1 VIQAGATEKKRAALS
16 RELQEFLIEL
26 SIAVHRFAMYP
37 PGHPSLAPAV
47 SNVISRLVEIFES
60 RRTVSIGV
68 AHQQLVIEGV
78 ATDPRHPV
86 LSDLARRLHGHQL
99 GAISFS
105 TGTKGRDVEGVL
117 QLLASE
123 SDREGVPVGLRPADQ
138 LPKWEFAQI
147 YPVGYDRLELQA
159 PSAEAEDTPSQLDRA
174 TQLWL
179 GLAQSALAGDAPVE
193 ASSSPDPKDIA
204 RVIQEHRRESAYD
217 QVIVGYMLQLADEL
231 KASEGGESE
240 KVRRRLSTLVNELGD
255 DTLSRLVE
263 MGGNDAQRRKFLLD
277 ANQSLAVDA
286 VVKVLRAAASA
297 SEQNISNSLTRLL
310 SKLAVHAEMG
320 SDRMRAQADT
330 ALRENVEE
338 LISDWKLAD
347 PNPDQYTAV
356 LDAMARSNPLF
367 GERVAREEALSGS
380 ARVVQMVIEVGGWG
394 PTVEAAVADLLNTG
408 QGARLIQLV
417 DGAPADNA
425 IAERMRSHL
434 THPTQL
440 KRVLEG
446 ADVDEGTLM
455 MLTERL
461 GSAAITPL
469 LDVLA
474 DSDSRS
480 VRRKVFDQLVKMG
493 PEVGERAVERLAD
506 GRWFVLRNML
516 ALLQRLDELPAGFDP
531 ARLLE
536 HPDERVR
543 RESLPLALRRG
554 TGRERIIA
562 SALGD
567 KDERTVRMALLELQR
582 ELPETVVPV
591 VVARVIRSG
600 RSPEIRA
607 LGARALG
614 SSRSALALEVLV
626 GLSTGGKTL
635 LGKPRLADKSPEVVA
650 ALQTL
655 ARSWGSDPRAQEVLG
670 LALRAKDPEL
680 RGAAGGTA

>member
-1 VIQAGATEKKRAALS
+1 VVLR
-16 RELQEFLIEL
+16 
-26 SIAVHRFAMYP
+26 
-37 PGHPSLAPAV
+37 LA
-47 SNVISRLVEIFES
+47 EIFTS

-105 TGTKGRDVEGVL
+105 SGTNTREVEGLLQVL
-117 QLLASE
+117 AHESE
-123 SDREGVPVGLRPADQ
+123 REGEPVGLWGAER

-147 YPVGYDRLELQA
+147 YPVGYDRLEMQRQEGEES
-159 PSAEAEDTPSQLDRA
+159 PAELDRA

-179 GLAQSALAGDAPVE
+179 GLAQSALAGEEPLDESAT
-193 ASSSPDPKDIA
+193 PDPKDLA
-204 RVIQEHRRESAYD
+204 KVIQSHRRESAYD

-231 KASEGGESE
+231 KDDDGRETE
-240 KVRRRLSTLVNELGD
+240 KVRRRLSALVNELGD
-255 DTLSRLVE
+255 ETLSRLVE
-263 MGGNDAQRRKFLLD
+263 MGGNEAQRRRFLLD

-297 SEQNISNSLTRLL
+297 SEQTISSSLTRLL
-310 SKLAVHAEMG
+310 SKLAVHAG
-320 SDRMRAQADT
+320 TGGDRMRAQADT

-367 GERVAREEALSGS
+367 SERVDRDEGLSGS
-380 ARVVQMVIEVGGWG
+380 LRVVQMAIEVGGWG
-394 PTVEAAVADLLNTG
+394 PTVETAIGDLLNTG
-408 QGARLIQLV
+408 QGSGLIQLV
-417 DGAPADNA
+417 DGAVVGNAVADRVRNHLASPA
-425 IAERMRSHL
+425 
-434 THPTQL
+434 QL

-446 ADVDEGTLM
+446 ADVDESALRTLID
-455 MLTERL
+455 RI
-461 GSAAITPL
+461 GPGAIPPL

-493 PEVGERAVERLAD
+493 PEVGVRAVERLSD
-506 GRWFVLRNML
+506 GRWFVQRNML

-531 ARLLE
+531 TRLLE

-543 RESLPLALRRG
+543 RESLPLALRKG
-554 TGRERIIA
+554 AGRERVIA

-567 KDERTVRMALLELQR
+567 KDERTVRMALLELQHD
-582 ELPETVVPV
+582 LPETIVPV
-591 VVARVIRSG
+591 LVNRVIRSD
-600 RSPEIRA
+600 RSSEIRA

-614 SSRSALALEVLV
+614 SSRSALALEVLI

-635 LGKPRLADKSPEVVA
+635 LGKARLADKSPEMLA

-655 ARSWGSDPRAQEVLG
+655 GRAWGADPRAQEVLA
-670 LALRAKDPEL
+670 LATRSKDPEL
-680 RGAAGGTA
+680 RAAAGGGA